1 MPNLERLRHP
11 GMRHRHW
18 QMIGLRPETFQQ
30 VLDRKVETSLIIKVN
45 TIADEEYKL
54 EIEVEKMQDDY
65 SISPA
70 FEFDLMQNVLDQIH
84 VTSLR
89 VKVILQSPYSNPH
102 ELEFYEWLH
111 DLEETRHFSVLWK
124 GIQEQWTKLKFLQTD
139 DSFENLCPKAHA
151 QLIKVS
157 QELSIQLDMLT
168 HKPVLKVASEENIS
182 KASSILKVLN
192 RIDSKTNL
200 YVIEKRAAYPRLYL
214 LSHDDTLAAR
224 EMKKI

>member
-1 MPNLERLRHP
+1 MYGENWIHGDFNQVNTAEVKEKNITMDPQINWLLDEPLKDKKSPRSVANRLRLLLYGFKKHVPNLERLRHP

-45 TIADEEYKL
+45 TIVDEEYKL

-102 ELEFYEWLH
+102 ELDFYEWLH

-139 DSFENLCPKAHA
+139 DSFKVSAQKAHA

-157 QELSIQLDMLT
+157 QNYQYNWIC
-168 HKPVLKVASEENIS
+168 
-182 KASSILKVLN
+182 
-192 RIDSKTNL
+192 
-200 YVIEKRAAYPRLYL
+200 
-214 LSHDDTLAAR
+214 
-224 EMKKI
+224 